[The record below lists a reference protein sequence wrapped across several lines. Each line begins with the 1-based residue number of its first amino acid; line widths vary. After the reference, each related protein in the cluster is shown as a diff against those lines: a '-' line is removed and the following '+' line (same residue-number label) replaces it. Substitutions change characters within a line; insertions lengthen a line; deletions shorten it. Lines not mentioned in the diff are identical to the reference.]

1 MTVALITGAVG
12 GLGPAIARRL
22 AAAGHVVALS
32 DLPRRELTALAAE
45 LGGIAAP
52 ADVSDPQAVETMVDD
67 VRERTGEHTGILV
80 AGAAHLAMA
89 PFAEHDLDDWWRVL
103 DVCLGGTFA
112 CVQAVLPGMVER
124 GGGRMVLLSS
134 EWGLIGWPGATA
146 YSAAKA
152 GTIALTKSFG
162 RELGP
167 LGIAVNAVAPGP
179 ADSALLE
186 VNAAAAGVSTEE
198 IRARH
203 AGRTPLGRIASPEEI
218 ADAVAFLADARLPTL
233 LGQILHVNGGST
245 RARA

>member
-134 EWGLIGWPGATA
+134 EWGLIGWPGA
-146 YSAAKA
+146 
-152 GTIALTKSFG
+152 LTKSGG

-179 ADSALLE
+179 VDSALLE

-203 AGRTPLGRIASPEEI
+203 AGRTPLGRIASPEEV

-233 LGQILHVNGGST
+233 LGQ
-245 RARA
+245 